1 MGDGAVTAH
10 STIGAPPTVAHGGRL
25 DAARR
30 LYPDAP
36 QPWID
41 LSTGVNPR
49 AYPLPPVA
57 DEVFTRLPDDDAF
70 AALERAARRS
80 YGAPAGAD
88 IVAGGGTQAF
98 IQLLPRV
105 FPAKRVAV
113 LGFTYAEHAACWA
126 TSGAEV
132 DVVETMDALAEAEAA
147 VIVNPNNPDGRFLE
161 PQEILSAASR
171 MSQRGG
177 LLIVDESF
185 MDFTPE
191 RSVARFAND
200 AALIVLRSFG
210 KTYGLPGA
218 RLGFALAS
226 RSRAA
231 TLRAALGPWAV
242 SGPALAIGASALA
255 DDAWRAGAAQL
266 AARDAARLDALLAQ
280 AGFHIAG
287 GTTLFRLAAHPNA
300 ARWFARLAARGVLTR
315 AFVEK
320 PDWLR
325 FGLPGN
331 DDAWSRLAEALESVD
346 GG

>member
-1 MGDGAVTAH
+1 MTAH
-10 STIGAPPTVAHGGRL
+10 STIGAAPTVAHGGRL

-49 AYPLPPVA
+49 AYPLPLLA
-57 DEVFTRLPDDDAF
+57 DEVFARLPDDDAF
-70 AALERAARRS
+70 AALESAARRD
-80 YGAPAGAD
+80 YGVAAGAD
-88 IVAGGGTQAF
+88 IVAGGGAQAF

-113 LGFTYAEHAACWA
+113 LGLTYAEHAACWA
-126 TSGAEV
+126 ASGAQV
-132 DVVETMDALAEAEAA
+132 DIAETLDVLADADVA
-147 VIVNPNNPDGRFLE
+147 VIVNPNNPDGRFIE
-161 PQEILSAASR
+161 PEQILSTARLMAR
-171 MSQRGG
+171 RDG

-191 RSVARFAND
+191 KSVARFAND
-200 AALIVLRSFG
+200 NALIVLRSFG
-210 KTYGLPGA
+210 KAYGLPGV
-218 RLGFALAS
+218 RLGFALSS

-231 TLRAALGPWAV
+231 KLRAALGPWAV
-242 SGPALAIGASALA
+242 SGPALVIGACALA
-255 DDAWRAGAAQL
+255 DEAWRAGAAQDC
-266 AARDAARLDALLAQ
+266 ARDAARLDALLTQ
-280 AGFHIAG
+280 ASFQLIG
-287 GTTLFRLAAHPNA
+287 GTTLYRLAAHPRA
-300 ARWFARLAARGVLTR
+300 ACWFAHLASRGVLTR
-315 AFVEK
+315 AFAEK

-331 DDAWSRLAEALESVD
+331 DAAWSRLAEALGKFD

>member
-1 MGDGAVTAH
+1 MTAH
-10 STIGAPPTVAHGGRL
+10 STIGAPPNVAHGGRL

-49 AYPLPPVA
+49 AYPVPPLA

-80 YGAPAGAD
+80 YGAPAGVE
-88 IVAGGGTQAF
+88 IVAGAGTQAF

-126 TSGAEV
+126 VAGAKV
-132 DVVETMDALAEAEAA
+132 DVVETLDALADADVG
-147 VIVNPNNPDGRFLE
+147 VIVNPNNPDGRVLE
-161 PQEILSAASR
+161 PREILSAANR
-171 MSQRGG
+171 MSQRGD

-191 RSVARFAND
+191 RSVACFTNNQAI
-200 AALIVLRSFG
+200 IVLRSFG

-218 RLGFALAS
+218 RLGFALCS

-231 TLRAALGPWAV
+231 MLRAALGPWAV
-242 SGPALAIGASALA
+242 SGPALAIGARALA
-255 DDAWRAGAAQL
+255 DDAWRAGAAQ
-266 AARDAARLDALLAQ
+266 ASANDAARLDALLAQ
-280 AGFHIAG
+280 AGFQIAG
-287 GTTLFRLAAHPNA
+287 GATLFRLAAHPAA

-315 AFVEK
+315 AFAEK

-331 DDAWSRLAEALESVD
+331 DDAWSRLAEALERVD